1 MAVKCHNN
9 LACLRV
15 FNDLLRLIILAA
27 EFSGLII
34 WDILLAPMISL
45 LECTHIEKVLVLALV
60 VVRKDLPFG

>member
-9 LACLRV
+9 LACFRV
-15 FNDLLRLIILAA
+15 INDLLRLIILAA

-34 WDILLAPMISL
+34 REILLDPMIRL